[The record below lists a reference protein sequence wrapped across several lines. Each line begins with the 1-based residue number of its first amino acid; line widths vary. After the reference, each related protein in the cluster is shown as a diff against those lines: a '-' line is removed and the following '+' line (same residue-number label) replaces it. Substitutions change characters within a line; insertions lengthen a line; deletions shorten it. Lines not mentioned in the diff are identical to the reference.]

1 VTHPSLRRVRQSAL
15 GLLATTALAAG
26 MLAATPSMAA
36 SSRAFDARMSELSA
50 HVKADPN
57 YKRIPLDTTSD
68 RQWFYDESQALYTN
82 KITKEQ
88 FVKEGAQRFPGYEA
102 SFAEVADFIA
112 SK

>member
-1 VTHPSLRRVRQSAL
+1 MNHTPLRRTAL
-15 GLLATTALAAG
+15 GLLATSVLAVGMMASTA
-26 MLAATPSMAA
+26 MAA
-36 SSRAFDARMSELSA
+36 SAGFDNRMGQLAA
-50 HVKADPN
+50 HVKEDPN